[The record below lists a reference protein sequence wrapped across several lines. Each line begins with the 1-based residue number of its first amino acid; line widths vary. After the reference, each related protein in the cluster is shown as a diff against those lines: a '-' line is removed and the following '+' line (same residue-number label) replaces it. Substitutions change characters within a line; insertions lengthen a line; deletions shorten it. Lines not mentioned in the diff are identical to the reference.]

1 MVFEEMISG
10 KAQNS
15 EGYTFL
21 SDIQSHKSLNSV
33 VDNNICLLH
42 MDQEVRK
49 TFIPQPMVSY
59 NTAQVVVDSN
69 PVAVT

>member
-1 MVFEEMISG
+1 MMVFEEMISG

-21 SDIQSHKSLNSV
+21 TGIQSHKSLNSV

-42 MDQEVRK
+42 MDQEVF
-49 TFIPQPMVSY
+49 TPF
-59 NTAQVVVDSN
+59 
-69 PVAVT
+69 